1 MKKVIAIIGPTASGK
16 TAAAIA
22 VARAVSGEIISA
34 DSMQIYKYMDIGT
47 AKPTDEEKAL
57 ARHHLTDMISP
68 LDKYSAADFASDAER
83 AIEDVF
89 QRGKAPVIAGGT
101 GLYFD
106 ALVYKTDYEPTG
118 SDEALR
124 KELSLLDKGELWQ
137 RLKAIDPDEAAAVHE
152 NNVKRV
158 IRALEIYYV
167 TGKTKTEINKIQK
180 KPEMRYDMLIMTP
193 RIDRGALYERIDLR
207 VDRMIEEGLVDEIR
221 SLLEKGLLREGTTAY
236 QAIGYKEII
245 PYIKGE
251 TPLDKAV
258 ADLKQATRNYAKR
271 QLTWFSRYNA
281 TEFSSPDEAAE
292 LAVRFLAE

>member
-68 LDKYSAADFASDAER
+68 LDKYSAADFASDAEA
-83 AIEDVF
+83 AINGIFE
-89 QRGKAPVIAGGT
+89 RGNIPVIAGGT

-124 KELSLLDKGELWQ
+124 RELSLLDKGELWQ

-193 RIDRGALYERIDLR
+193 RIDRAALYERIDLR
-207 VDRMIEEGLVDEIR
+207 VDKMIEEGLVDEIR

-245 PYIKGE
+245 PYVKGE
-251 TPLDKAV
+251 MPLDKAV
-258 ADLKQATRNYAKR
+258 AALKQATRNYAKR
-271 QLTWFSRYNA
+271 QITWFSRYNA
-281 TEFSSPDEAAE
+281 TEFSSPSEASE
-292 LAVRFLAE
+292 LAKRFLTE